1 MSKSSHDLRVT
12 NLSNKINNI
21 IRNLILSEVCKST
34 YFKDDISVSDLWNS
48 WWYHQ
53 QVISSSDQC
62 IIQSSAY
69 NWRYNY
75 EFVQL

>member
-1 MSKSSHDLRVT
+1 MSKSSHDLRVI

-21 IRNLILSEVCKST
+21 MKNLILSEIYKFT
-34 YFKDDISVSDLWNS
+34 YFKDNISVSDSWNS

-53 QVISSSDQC
+53 QVILFSDQC
-62 IIQSSAY
+62 IVQSSAY